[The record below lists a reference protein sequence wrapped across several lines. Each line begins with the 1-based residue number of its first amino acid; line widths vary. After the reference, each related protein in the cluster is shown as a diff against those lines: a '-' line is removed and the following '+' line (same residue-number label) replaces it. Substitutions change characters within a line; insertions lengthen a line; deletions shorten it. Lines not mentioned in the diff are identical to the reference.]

1 MQGIPNRNTNTISG
15 YCLLLVLVSAL
26 MAGCFTGQKEKQ
38 SARGKSMEISSRMDT
53 FRLSQLTVPTN
64 VAFGS
69 VLDELDKRDLRN
81 IDRAITVFNACKA
94 DSLSRDSM
102 LISFNEFMNA
112 VMEQYYQGKLSGNR
126 PLMDQFENGEQP
138 EAKKLTTEMAAHGII
153 LIYRD
158 GDFYL
163 EPNSS
168 FISARLG
175 GILTTSSRN
184 YLQIKTELAKGMFDE
199 KNQPLSVPDS
209 LARQVA
215 IWEDFLVRNP
225 GYVMKEEIQAQ
236 YIDVLAA
243 YLSGTEQTP
252 LFDPDTKILN
262 PDFKSSYLHYVE
274 SHPARESA
282 QTVKK
287 FYELLAAKGFKY
299 DETVDS
305 FLTEVNFIPTQKPQ

>member
-1 MQGIPNRNTNTISG
+1 MQVIPNRKTNSISV
-15 YCLLLVLVSAL
+15 YCFLLAVVTML
-26 MAGCFTGQKEKQ
+26 MTACFSGKTEKQ
-38 SARGKSMEISSRMDT
+38 SARGRSAEQSSPLDT
-53 FRLSQLTVPTN
+53 FRLSQLTLPTN

-102 LISFNEFMNA
+102 LISFNEYLNA
-112 VMEQYYQGKLSGNR
+112 VMEEYYQGKLSGNR
-126 PLMDQFENGEQP
+126 PLMDQFENREQP
-138 EAKKLTTEMAAHGII
+138 EAKKLTEEMAAHGIS
-153 LIYRD
+153 LTYRD

-168 FISARLG
+168 FIYDRLG
-175 GILTTSSRN
+175 SALTSSSRN
-184 YLQIKTELAKGMFDE
+184 YLQIKTNLAKGMFDD

-215 IWEDFLVRNP
+215 VWEDFLVRNP
-225 GYVMKEEIQAQ
+225 GYVMKDEIQAQ

-252 LFDPDTKILN
+252 LFDPDTKLLN

-274 SHPARESA
+274 SHPTRESA

>member
-1 MQGIPNRNTNTISG
+1 MQGIPNRNKNTISG
-15 YCLLLVLVSAL
+15 YCLLLVLVSVL
-26 MAGCFTGQKEKQ
+26 MAGCFTGQTEKQ
-38 SARGKSMEISSRMDT
+38 SARGKSMEASSRMDT

-126 PLMDQFENGEQP
+126 PLMDQFENREQP
-138 EAKKLTTEMAAHGII
+138 EAKKLTTEMAAHGIG
-153 LIYRD
+153 LTYRD

-163 EPNSS
+163 EPDPA
-168 FISARLG
+168 FIYSHLNG
-175 GILTTSSRN
+175 VLTSSSRN
-184 YLQIKTELAKGMFDE
+184 YLQIKTELAKTIQSD

-215 IWEDFLVRNP
+215 VWEDFLVRNP
-225 GYVMKEEIQAQ
+225 GYVMKDEIQAQ

-252 LFDPDTKILN
+252 LFDPDTKLLN
-262 PDFKSSYLHYVE
+262 PDFKNSYLHYVE
-274 SHPARESA
+274 IFPSRESA
-282 QTVKK
+282 LTVKK

>member
-1 MQGIPNRNTNTISG
+1 MQGFPSRTTNALLG
-15 YCLLLVLVSAL
+15 YSMLLAVSWLLTA
-26 MAGCFTGQKEKQ
+26 CFTGQTEKQ
-38 SARGKSMEISSRMDT
+38 SSRGKSADLSGRVDT
-53 FRLSQLTVPTN
+53 FRLSQLTVAAN
-64 VAFGS
+64 AAYGS
-69 VLDELDKRDLRN
+69 VLDELNRHDPGN
-81 IDRAITVFNACKA
+81 INRAITVFTACKA

-112 VMEQYYQGKLSGNR
+112 VMEEYYQGKLSGNR
-126 PLMDQFENGEQP
+126 KLMDQFESREGQP
-138 EAKKLTTEMAAHGII
+138 EAKKLIAEMASHGIS
-153 LIYRD
+153 LTYRD

-168 FISARLG
+168 FIYDHLNG
-175 GILTTSSRN
+175 VLTSSSRN
-184 YLQIKTELAKGMFDE
+184 YLQIKTALSKSALNDR
-199 KNQPLSVPDS
+199 NQPLSVPDS

-215 IWEDFLVRNP
+215 VWEDFLLRNP
-225 GYVMKEEIQAQ
+225 GYVMKDEIQAQ

-252 LFDPDTKILN
+252 LFDPDTKMLN
-262 PDFKSSYLHYVE
+262 PDFKSSYLHYQE
-274 SHPARESA
+274 SYPTRESA

-287 FYELLAAKGFKY
+287 FYELLASKGFKY

>member
-1 MQGIPNRNTNTISG
+1 MQDIPNCKTNTTKG
-15 YCLLLVLVSAL
+15 YCLLLAVVLML
-26 MAGCFTGQKEKQ
+26 MTACFPGQTEKQ
-38 SARGKSMEISSRMDT
+38 STRGKSTEASSRMDT
-53 FRLSQLTVPTN
+53 FRLSQLNVPNN

-81 IDRAITVFNACKA
+81 IDRAINVFNACKA

-102 LISFNEFMNA
+102 LISFNEYLNA
-112 VMEQYYQGKLSGNR
+112 VMEEYYQGKLSGNR
-126 PLMDQFENGEQP
+126 PLMDQFESKERS

>member
-1 MQGIPNRNTNTISG
+1 MQVPSRKTTTISA
-15 YCLLLVLVSAL
+15 YFFLLAAVSILLTA
-26 MAGCFTGQKEKQ
+26 CFSGQSERQ
-38 SARGKSMEISSRMDT
+38 AARGKSIEASNRLDT
-53 FRLSQLTVPTN
+53 FRLSQLTVPSN

-126 PLMDQFENGEQP
+126 PLMDQFENR
-138 EAKKLTTEMAAHGII
+138 EAQQEPKKLTAEMAAHGIG
-153 LIYRD
+153 LTYRD

-163 EPNSS
+163 EPDPA
-168 FISARLG
+168 FIYSHLNG
-175 GILTTSSRN
+175 VLTSSSRN
-184 YLQIKTELAKGMFDE
+184 YLQIKSELAKTILSD

-215 IWEDFLVRNP
+215 VWEDFLVRNP
-225 GYVMKEEIQAQ
+225 GYVMRDEIQAQ

-243 YLSGTEQTP
+243 YLSGTEQVP
-252 LFDPDTKILN
+252 LFDPDTKLLN
-262 PDFKSSYLHYVE
+262 PDFKSSYLHYVDNFP
-274 SHPARESA
+274 SRESA

-287 FYELLAAKGFKY
+287 FYDLLAAKGFKY